1 MRISTVVFSALLLIA
16 PAYAH
21 HSDAGLDMTS
31 TVTHE
36 GTVVEYNFRN
46 PHVYIVVDVED
57 EVGNTVQW
65 EVQTSSTIT
74 VMRMGWTRDSLQPG
88 DRVTFATNAA
98 IDGRPYGLLNTIQKA
113 NGEVLATSFYSA
125 SGEPRLVSPVATE
138 SSSSLEG
145 KWIADAAK
153 LVDYPGGFDGFFR
166 AQLTLNGKALAA
178 QASYDELSAE
188 NPNSTCV
195 GRPTPAMIVMS
206 AYYPLEIEFL
216 DNDIIAIR
224 REFYDE
230 ERLVYMD
237 GRAHP
242 DVSQRF
248 DRGHSIG
255 FWDGDVLVVDT
266 RNFSDN
272 RSPYQI
278 GVPSG
283 AEKHVVERY
292 ELADDGQSVFVEF
305 VLEDPE
311 YLIGSMTHRREL
323 VYAPDYEMMSFE
335 CDIESSRR
343 FILN

>member
-1 MRISTVVFSALLLIA
+1 MRTVTILASLLFMAISWG
-16 PAYAH
+16 H
-21 HSDAGLDMTS
+21 HSDAGLDMDNITI
-31 TVTHE
+31 VE
-36 GTVVEYNFRN
+36 GTVTGYYFRN
-46 PHVYIVVDVED
+46 PHVYFTVAVPDASGETVEWSMQM
-57 EVGNTVQW
+57 GSAI
-65 EVQTSSTIT
+65 TSA
-74 VMRMGWTRDSLQPG
+74 RRGWTPDSLVEG
-88 DRVTFATNAA
+88 DVVRVEIHASV
-98 IDGRPYGLLNTIQKA
+98 DGRPYGIADYVDKEGGVISNA
-113 NGEVLATSFYSA
+113 PFYEPAETA
-125 SGEPRLVSPVATE
+125 STD
-138 SSSSLEG
+138 SLEG
-145 KWIADAAK
+145 LWMAVSSE
-153 LVDYPGGFDGFFR
+153 LVVYPGGFDGFFR